1 MTRSP
6 LVNLTMSIR
15 QRLLNLGVHRG
26 EDPNLTLTRYAL
38 ERLWYRRACSESGG
52 QFLLKGA
59 LLFALRMEP
68 PHRPTRDLD
77 LLGFGEASSER
88 LHTVF
93 QRLCAQHVEPDG
105 RVFDART
112 IHVTAIRE
120 GQAYPGQRVKLAALL
135 GTAPIPVQ
143 IDVGFGDAVAPQAME
158 IGYPALLDLPAP
170 RLRAYP
176 PETMVAEKLEA
187 LVTLGVQN
195 SRLRDFY
202 DLWIIAR
209 QFSFEGP
216 TLVAAVGATF
226 KRRRT
231 DIPNTVPTGLS
242 EEFATD
248 EHKRTQ
254 GKAFLTRNQLVQAK
268 IELSSVIDALRI
280 LLMPVLNAA
289 ANDRGFD
296 HSWANGGPW
305 AAKQ

>member
-1 MTRSP
+1 
-6 LVNLTMSIR
+6 MSIR
-15 QRLLNLGVHRG
+15 QRLLNLSVHRG

-38 ERLWYRRACSESGG
+38 ERLLYRLACSEYEGG
-52 QFLLKGA
+52 SSSSRAPCCSPCGWSPRTGRRA
-59 LLFALRMEP
+59 
-68 PHRPTRDLD
+68 DLD

-93 QRLCAQHVEPDG
+93 QRLCAQHVEPG
-105 RVFDART
+105 GLVFDART
-112 IHVTAIRE
+112 IHVTPIRE

-135 GTAPIPVQ
+135 GTARIPVQ
-143 IDVGFGDAVAPQAME
+143 IDVGFGDAVTPQAME
-158 IGYPALLDLPAP
+158 IDYPTLLDLPAP

-176 PETMVAEKLEA
+176 PETVVAEKLEA
-187 LVTLGVQN
+187 LVTLGMQN

-231 DIPNTVPTGLS
+231 DIPNTVPTRLS

-254 GKAFLTRNQLVQAK
+254 WKAFLTCSQLAQAK

-280 LLMPVLNAA
+280 FLMPVLDAA
-289 ANDRGFD
+289 ANDRSFD
-296 HSWANGGPW
+296 HSWVNGGPW